1 MRGRSQDQGRMFS
14 YIHPEKRIPAYHPL
28 RKIRELVREV
38 LKELNHTFGR
48 LYSHEGRPSIP
59 PEQLLSALILQV
71 LYSVRSER
79 QLMEQLDYN
88 LLFRWFVGLSPDDP
102 IWDPTVFTKN
112 RERLQEGDVF
122 QKFMTRLLKHE
133 KVKPLLSDEHFS
145 VDGTLIEAWASH
157 KSFKPKQAKTDD
169 DGSNF
174 HGQLRKNDTH
184 QSTTDPKAK
193 LYRKA
198 DGREAKLSYL
208 GHALMENRNGLA
220 VGGMVTQ
227 ADGTAERRASDAML
241 KKQAKGSKRITVG
254 EDKAYDTSDHIA
266 ALRRMNVTPHVAQ
279 NDSLTKTGKRRR
291 SAIDARTTRH
301 IGYQISQTC
310 RKMAECIFGWGKQHG
325 TMRKTKHR
333 GIAAVA
339 ADFMLNLIAYNL
351 VAHSQAH
358 RRLRRS
364 LPASRKTGSDR
375 PKSNNKGRKRLGYR
389 RFFSELLKDYFRR
402 GAHWTA
408 APRPQ
413 LTDELFDPGF
423 RLPEKGEPISYILTE
438 FEPVFDAAV

>member
-1 MRGRSQDQGRMFS
+1 MFS
-14 YIHPEKRIPAYHPL
+14 YIHPEKWIPAYHPL

-112 RERLQEGDVF
+112 RERLQEGNVF
-122 QKFMTRLLKHE
+122 QKFMTKLLKHE
-133 KVKPLLSDEHFS
+133 KVKPLLSDDHFS

-184 QSTTDPKAK
+184 QSTTDPEAK

-198 DGREAKLSYL
+198 AGREAKLSYL

-227 ADGTAERRASDAML
+227 ADGSAERRASEAML
-241 KKQAKGSKRITVG
+241 KKQAKRSKRITVG

-266 ALRRMNVTPHVAQ
+266 APRRM
-279 NDSLTKTGKRRR
+279 
-291 SAIDARTTRH
+291 
-301 IGYQISQTC
+301 
-310 RKMAECIFGWGKQHG
+310 MAECIFGWGKQHG

-333 GIAAVA
+333 GIAAVD
-339 ADFMLNLIAYNL
+339 ADFMLNLIVYNL
-351 VAHSQAH
+351 VRIPSSSPPEPQSARKPEHQFRQIEIQQQRTETAWLPHVFQQTAKPVVVSAVINAAAAIHSK
-358 RRLRRS
+358 RR
-364 LPASRKTGSDR
+364 
-375 PKSNNKGRKRLGYR
+375 
-389 RFFSELLKDYFRR
+389 
-402 GAHWTA
+402 
-408 APRPQ
+408 
-413 LTDELFDPGF
+413 
-423 RLPEKGEPISYILTE
+423 
-438 FEPVFDAAV
+438 